1 MSMTAYTYSVRRVT
15 CGVTRTV
22 SSSLSSSAE
31 GPRGR
36 ATRTRNEK
44 RTRPSGERESGSYSG
59 TRQRN
64 RIQFGP
70 S

>member
-1 MSMTAYTYSVRRVT
+1 MSMTAYDTRVSKRA
-15 CGVTRTV
+15 RT
-22 SSSLSSSAE
+22 LARE
-31 GPRGR
+31 KGR
-36 ATRTRNEK
+36 ARSCRPIIPLRCRLRDANEK
-44 RTRPSGERESGSYSG
+44 DTRPSGERESGSYSG